1 MIYLVVVAVVFLL
14 RMLLKMNW
22 ITTGILFGLSI
33 LVLPFHKKEAER
45 KKKNENRFFEASL
58 YLDTIL
64 YAFLKEEK
72 IEGAVRDAGMT
83 LPEGAMKDTVCLC
96 HEKLLMTSDDTTAM
110 EEILADIERKFP
122 CKRIHDVHSFMLHVE
137 YYGGEIEKPVKLLL
151 EDKSNWESR
160 IKRTIEERKKKMTD
174 IVLSVV
180 TSILICSVI
189 LYLPV
194 LDVDISGNWLLQ
206 IFTLIV
212 LMVDD
217 MVIYRAQKYLSVDW
231 LSLQFSKDED
241 YYRKKM
247 RDYKNYDEKKEQRLS
262 FILGGIT
269 LLSSI
274 LLFVVGNEWASA
286 MIMLLS
292 VFLFRQH
299 KVGKGLLEKTIIK
312 EIKYAFPNW
321 LLDIVLLLQSENVQV
336 ALQKSREHVPGILKE
351 DLNELIEQMEMEPED
366 SKPYHNFLSDFAIPE
381 VHSAMS
387 GLYAIS
393 IGTGGKGDRQVSEL
407 VAKNMELLDITESKR
422 LSDAGS
428 GMYLLF
434 LAPVLTASF
443 KLVVDM
449 AILMVYFIQSPML

>member
-1 MIYLVVVAVVFLL
+1 MIYFAVIAGVFLL
-14 RMLLKMNW
+14 RILLKMNW
-22 ITTGILFGLSI
+22 ITTGILFVLSL
-33 LVLPFHKKEAER
+33 LVLPLHKKEAE
-45 KKKNENRFFEASL
+45 KKNSNEKRFFEASL

-72 IEGAVRDAGMT
+72 IEGAIRDAGLT
-83 LPEGAMKDTVCLC
+83 LPEGTMKETVCMC
-96 HEKLLMTSDDTTAM
+96 HEKLLMTSDDTAVM
-110 EEILADIERKFP
+110 EEILMDIEGGFS
-122 CKRIHDVHSFMLHVE
+122 CKRIHDVHSFMVHVE

-151 EDKSNWESR
+151 EDKSRWESR
-160 IKRTIEERKKKMTD
+160 IKRAMEERKKKMTD
-174 IVLSVV
+174 IILSVV

-194 LDVDISGNWLLQ
+194 LDVDISGNLLLQ
-206 IFTLIV
+206 IFTLVV

-217 MVIYRAQKYLSVDW
+217 IVIVKAQKYLSVDW
-231 LSLQFSKDED
+231 LQMPVSENED
-241 YYRKKM
+241 YYIKKM
-247 RDYKNYDEKKEQRLS
+247 RAYKNYDERKERRNSL
-262 FILGGIT
+262 ILGGIAMMV
-269 LLSSI
+269 SVF
-274 LLFVVGNEWASA
+274 LFAAGNEWASA
-286 MIMLLS
+286 IVMLLS
-292 VFLFRQH
+292 VFLFNQH

-336 ALQKSREHVPGILKE
+336 TLQKSREHVPGILKE
-351 DLNELIEQMEMEPED
+351 ELNELIGQLELEPEA
-366 SKPYHNFLSDFAIPE
+366 SGPYHNFLKDFAIPE
-381 VHSAMS
+381 IHSAMS

-393 IGTGGKGDRQVSEL
+393 IGNGGRGDRQVSEL

-443 KLVVDM
+443 KLVLDM
-449 AILMVYFIQSPML
+449 AILMVYFIQSPIL